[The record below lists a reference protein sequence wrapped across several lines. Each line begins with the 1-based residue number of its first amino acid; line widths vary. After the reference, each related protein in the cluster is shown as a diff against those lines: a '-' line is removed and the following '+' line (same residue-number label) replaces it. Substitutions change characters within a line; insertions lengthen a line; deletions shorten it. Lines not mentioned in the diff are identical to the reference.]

1 MFGSTPGLPIAL
13 SSTISDLYLE
23 GSDQHRGWFQS
34 SLLTSVATTGKAPY
48 RAVLT
53 HGYTLDGEGRKMS
66 KSLGNTVAPQDI
78 IKDYG
83 ADIVR
88 LWVSSTDYKGDV
100 RVSKE
105 IIKHVSE
112 VYRKIRNT
120 IRYILGNTSDF
131 DAESMKVPFA
141 EMEELDQWALM
152 RLQELKKDVE
162 KAYENYDFHVVHH
175 AIHDFCTVD
184 MSSFYLDIIKDRLYA
199 SKKDDKKRRS
209 AQTAMY
215 EILSDLIV
223 MLAPI
228 LSFTMEEVYQF
239 MKKPAGAPESVLMLE
254 WPKLHEEYLD
264 KAKMEKWEHFIAIRG
279 EITKVLENARREKT
293 IGHSLDAKVD
303 LYATGEAYELLKP
316 LEKDLP
322 TLLIVSQAAIHEGT
336 DSGMKTERD
345 DLTVAVAAAE
355 GEKCERCWNYDPT
368 VGKDPD
374 HPTLCHRCIEVLS
387 D

>member
-1 MFGSTPGLPIAL
+1 
-13 SSTISDLYLE
+13 
-23 GSDQHRGWFQS
+23 
-34 SLLTSVATTGKAPY
+34 
-48 RAVLT
+48 
-53 HGYTLDGEGRKMS
+53 MS

-131 DAESMKVPFA
+131 DAETMKVPFA

-228 LSFTMEEVYQF
+228 LSFTMEEVYQ
-239 MKKPAGAPESVLMLE
+239 S
-254 WPKLHEEYLD
+254 
-264 KAKMEKWEHFIAIRG
+264 
-279 EITKVLENARREKT
+279 
-293 IGHSLDAKVD
+293 
-303 LYATGEAYELLKP
+303 
-316 LEKDLP
+316 
-322 TLLIVSQAAIHEGT
+322 
-336 DSGMKTERD
+336 
-345 DLTVAVAAAE
+345 
-355 GEKCERCWNYDPT
+355 
-368 VGKDPD
+368 
-374 HPTLCHRCIEVLS
+374 
-387 D
+387 